1 MISEKKRRFLDAPLL
16 VIFVLLFSFLESV
29 ASEDFIFS
37 EAFVGL
43 EGGNV
48 YPVGSVQEAVEQ
60 SFYGQ
65 AEFRYRYFDATYGL
79 VQFGYAYFKTHSDF
93 KLYPGV
99 HQFHGRMGLDHSFPV
114 IHPILLGFGFS
125 CVWTRAD
132 TKVDKLDNS
141 PGSSLEDNESEF
153 GVFLNLN
160 LPVFKN
166 ESYVVGVNAYM
177 EQIWTLPARSHM
189 FWMGVYLQR
198 RLW

>member
-99 HQFHGRMGLDHSFPV
+99 QDRKS
-114 IHPILLGFGFS
+114 
-125 CVWTRAD
+125 TR
-132 TKVDKLDNS
+132 LNS
-141 PGSSLEDNESEF
+141 
-153 GVFLNLN
+153 
-160 LPVFKN
+160 
-166 ESYVVGVNAYM
+166 
-177 EQIWTLPARSHM
+177 SH
-189 FWMGVYLQR
+189 VR
-198 RLW
+198 IS